1 MVRLVTN
8 HLPGHQISDTV
19 VLTGRSSLAPDGAGA
34 HVKTWGLA
42 IIGLASAGASGAQT
56 VSMAGPSPE
65 PPGIAATLPVT
76 TKATLLAG
84 TPVTVMTNDEI
95 STTSCKVGE
104 RFGVTV
110 VHDVTSLGVVVIPAG
125 ASGGGEVT
133 FCTNKGGFGK
143 PGIIGIALR
152 ELDLNGKKTALD
164 GRYREEGRN
173 NNGAAAATMFAV
185 GIFAMAVTG
194 KVGVIPKGRE
204 LRARTG
210 EDIFFD
216 PHASPPASPPIAPA
230 QPVDAANNDS
240 PPGDGQLTSQSTSK

>member
-1 MVRLVTN
+1 M
-8 HLPGHQISDTV
+8 
-19 VLTGRSSLAPDGAGA
+19 
-34 HVKTWGLA
+34 KFWGLA
-42 IIGLASAGASGAQT
+42 IIGLGSAGASGAQT
-56 VSMAGPSPE
+56 APIEASTSPVS
-65 PPGIAATLPVT
+65 PPGPPATLPVAVQ
-76 TKATLLAG
+76 ATLIAG
-84 TPVTVMTNDEI
+84 TPVTVVTNDEI
-95 STTSCKVGE
+95 STTSCKVGQ

-110 VHDVTSLGVVVIPAG
+110 VHDVTSLGAVVIPAG
-125 ASGGGEVT
+125 AIGSGEVT

-143 PGIIGIALR
+143 PGIVGIALR

-185 GIFAMAVTG
+185 GIFAVIVTG

-216 PHASPPASPPIAPA
+216 PHASPSASAPIAPG
-230 QPVDAANNDS
+230 QPVDAA
-240 PPGDGQLTSQSTSK
+240 K